1 MLKIGREGFLMRGV
15 WLGAALSALIVGS
28 PVVAADLAAHT
39 AIYKLSL
46 ESSKGDIAAASGTMT
61 YEMIDACEGWAVHQ
75 RLAMS
80 LTNHDGQDVKMMSD
94 YNTFEAK
101 DGLSMRFRMH
111 QVTDGETPDDVAGD
125 AKLERIGG
133 NGSVAYTQPE
143 AVTKAL
149 PAGTMFPTLHTATII
164 DAAQQKKK
172 FLNLPVFDG
181 TSADGGQTSSVVMTG
196 WDKAP
201 AQTKLAPLSALP
213 SGRVRIAFFDKPN
226 PNSNEAQQPDYEVAM
241 RYWANGVADQM
252 SMDFGDFV
260 VSAVI
265 EKLTLGKPGC

>member
-1 MLKIGREGFLMRGV
+1 MRGV
-15 WLGAALSALIVGS
+15 WLGLALSTLICGGRGE
-28 PVVAADLAAHT
+28 AAELAAHS
-39 AIYKLSL
+39 AVYKLSL
-46 ESSKGDIAAASGTMT
+46 ESSKGDIEVASGTMT

-75 RLAMS
+75 HLSMLLS
-80 LTNHDGQDVKMMSD
+80 NHDGQDVKMMSD

-111 QVTDGETPDDVAGD
+111 QVTDGEAPDDVAGD
-125 AKLERIGG
+125 AKLERLGG
-133 NGSVAYTQPE
+133 KGSVTYTLPE
-143 AVTKAL
+143 PATKAL
-149 PAGTMFPTLHTATII
+149 PPGTMFPTLHTATIL

-172 FLNLPVFDG
+172 FLTLPVFDG

-201 AQTKLAPLSALP
+201 ALTKLAPLAAVP

-226 PNSNEAQQPDYEVAM
+226 AGTSEAQQPDYEVAM

-260 VSAVI
+260 VSAQI